1 MHSSNN
7 RVAAPLYLELAPP
20 ADAAAQIAHLFVFR
34 DTGALSGRGS
44 GRFATDLFT
53 LSVTGG
59 DRPQISLAPPRPDFT
74 RRQSSFC
81 GIVAGLRLSARPEHM
96 PEAATLEPL
105 ALALA
110 RVRQGDDGLP
120 SLVAAL
126 DYVACGLSFAARPK
140 AVSDRTERRRTRA
153 EPGISRRRLAAA
165 RRFRRLLEQLAG
177 PTPPLSDLALDAGY
191 YDQSHMSA
199 SCRPMPADRRVRCGP
214 RRSRALLAFRYKMRA
229 SRTGYDWSLWMTV
242 RSELTPW
249 RDLSRKT
256 QILTRACEIVSSA
269 RR

>member
-1 MHSSNN
+1 MLSSDNW
-7 RVAAPLYLELAPP
+7 VAVPLYLELAPP
-20 ADAAAQIAHLFVFR
+20 ADAAAQVAHLFVFR

-59 DRPQISLAPPRPDFT
+59 DRAQISLAPPRPDFT

-96 PEAATLEPL
+96 PEAATLTPL

-110 RVRQGDDGLP
+110 RVRESDDGLP
-120 SLVAAL
+120 SLVSAL
-126 DYVACGLSFAARPK
+126 DDVACRLSFAARPK

-153 EPGISRRRLAAA
+153 DTGISRRRLTAT

-199 SCRPMPADRRVRCGP
+199 VCRAYAGRPPGALRSQATPRPFGLSLQDARLKDRLR
-214 RRSRALLAFRYKMRA
+214 LLITDDCK
-229 SRTGYDWSLWMTV
+229 
-242 RSELTPW
+242 E
-249 RDLSRKT
+249 
-256 QILTRACEIVSSA
+256 
-269 RR
+269 

>member
-1 MHSSNN
+1 MLSSDNW
-7 RVAAPLYLELAPP
+7 VAVPLYLELAPP
-20 ADAAAQIAHLFVFR
+20 ADAAAQVAHLFVFR

-59 DRPQISLAPPRPDFT
+59 DRAQISLAPPRPDFT

-96 PEAATLEPL
+96 PEAATLESL

-110 RVRQGDDGLP
+110 RVRESDDGLP
-120 SLVAAL
+120 SLVSAL
-126 DYVACGLSFAARPK
+126 DDVACRLSFAARPK

-153 EPGISRRRLAAA
+153 DTGISRRRLTAT

-191 YDQSHMSA
+191 YDQSHMSGGGVA
-199 SCRPMPADRRVRCGP
+199 AAGGAYAGRPPGALRSQATPRPFGLSLQDARLKDRLR
-214 RRSRALLAFRYKMRA
+214 LLITDDCK
-229 SRTGYDWSLWMTV
+229 
-242 RSELTPW
+242 E
-249 RDLSRKT
+249 
-256 QILTRACEIVSSA
+256 
-269 RR
+269 